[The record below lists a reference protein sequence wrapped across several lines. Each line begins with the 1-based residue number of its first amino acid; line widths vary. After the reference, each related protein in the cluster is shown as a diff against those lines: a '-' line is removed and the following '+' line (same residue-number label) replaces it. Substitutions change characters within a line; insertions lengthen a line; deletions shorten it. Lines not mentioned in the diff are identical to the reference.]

1 MIKFILFIQ
10 ILLAST
16 NAFAIGENWINET
29 VIATG
34 DVFLRDSP
42 PQGLFCSKGKKLGVI
57 TKGEKVR
64 VLSHAKATFA
74 LFFSYD
80 FIEVER
86 MKDNLPKNQR
96 VGFAA
101 VRDKDGTTLF
111 RIK

>member
-1 MIKFILFIQ
+1 MVKFIVFVY
-10 ILLAST
+10 ILLTST
-16 NAFAIGENWINET
+16 SAFAIGENWITET

-42 PQGLFCSKGKKLGVI
+42 PQGLFCSKGKQLGVI

-64 VLSHAKATFA
+64 VISHTKATCA

-86 MKDNLPKNQR
+86 LKDNLSKNQR
-96 VGFAA
+96 RGFAA
-101 VRDKDGTTLF
+101 VRDKNGNILF
-111 RIK
+111 KRE